1 MIKITF
7 KSHAID
13 DKTARKVEK
22 LIEYLAKEP
31 RQCGRLV
38 HDAGA
43 KGKEPAERELFLLKI
58 TDERPKQNGVSF
70 RFQCRITRTAS
81 DERGHSLAERAHE
94 TLRQG

>member
-1 MIKITF
+1 MAWNCAIG
-7 KSHAID
+7 HAID
-13 DKTARKVEK
+13 GETARHVEN
-22 LIEYLAKEP
+22 EYLAKEP

-43 KGKEPAERELFLLKI
+43 KRKEPAERELFLIKI
-58 TDERPKQNGVSF
+58 TDERPKQSNGVSF

-94 TLRQG
+94 CTSPAS